1 MCEQVFVCVYD
12 EDEDNDN
19 GSVLS
24 LGNHRLVVQLGYV
37 SKGVCVMAG
46 LFCPQVTTDLR
57 KDCTETH
64 TGTSASA
71 PLAAGLIAL
80 ALQAK
85 SVSGHAH
92 SLSPSLHSS
101 LMLQSSWGGAGQLTV
116 VQHVERQS

>member
-1 MCEQVFVCVYD
+1 MCVYD
-12 EDEDNDN
+12 DDEDNDN

-24 LGNHRLVVQLGYV
+24 LGNYRLVVQLRYV
-37 SKGVCVMAG
+37 SKGVCVMTG

-92 SLSPSLHSS
+92 SLSLSLHSS
-101 LMLQSSWGGAGQLTV
+101 SMLQSSGGGTGQLTL